1 MIQTDNNNKLRLNDL
16 DYLSI
21 KVRLKGNASQ
31 TVVPT
36 ILGTRYSGVRLKPDR
51 TK

>member
-1 MIQTDNNNKLRLNDL
+1 MIQTDNNNKPRLNDL

-31 TVVPT
+31 TVVP
-36 ILGTRYSGVRLKPDR
+36 ILVIRYSGVRLKPDR